1 MTGSVVVTAAAATSP
16 PVRSLASGGGG
27 PTLPVG
33 ALLILVG
40 LGLLAA
46 RVRRD
51 RTQRVSER
59 IDKPPHQ

>member
-1 MTGSVVVTAAAATSP
+1 MMGSVVVTAAAATSP

-33 ALLILVG
+33 ALLLLLG

-59 IDKPPHQ
+59 VDKLRHQ